1 MQGAILEV
9 PQPADQDVLATNALD
24 RRSRTWRVLRADRFF
39 WLGAGIVVL
48 MVGLAILAP
57 VLAPHDPLYQF
68 REDGFAVTG
77 DPLGPTAKF
86 PLGTDRTGRDYLSR
100 LLFGAR
106 TSLGIALVATLIA
119 TVTGVAIGAV
129 AAFWP
134 VARVRIPETRR
145 RVPIPLESLLMQLTD
160 LALAF
165 PILLLAIALAAVLKP
180 SVPLIVLI
188 IAGVSWAG
196 IARIIYDR
204 TLVLRKTA
212 FIEAARAQSI
222 ERGRILRVQVLPHL
236 APLAV
241 VYGALGV
248 ASAVLFEATLSYLGA
263 GVPAPT
269 PAWGGMIADHIS
281 WYATDPRLV
290 LVPGLAIMLT
300 VVGFTLVGDSL
311 RDAMDP
317 RTESRIAR

>member
-1 MQGAILEV
+1 MLGPV
-9 PQPADQDVLATNALD
+9 TLD

-39 WLGAGIVVL
+39 WLGAGIVLVML
-48 MVGLAILAP
+48 GLAILAP
-57 VLAPHDPLYQF
+57 VLAPHDPIHQF
-68 REDGFAVTG
+68 REEGLASTG
-77 DPLGPTAKF
+77 DPLGPTAMF

-106 TSLGIALVATLIA
+106 TSLGIALIANLIA
-119 TVTGVAIGAV
+119 TVVGVAVGSV

-134 VARVRIPETRR
+134 VARLRVPGTRR
-145 RVPIPLESLLMQLTD
+145 HLPIPLGSILMRLTD
-160 LALAF
+160 LALSF
-165 PILLLAIALAAVLKP
+165 PVLLLAIALAAVLRP
-180 SVPLIVLI
+180 SIPLIVVI
-188 IAGVSWAG
+188 IAAVSWSGVS
-196 IARIIYDR
+196 RIIYGR
-204 TLVLRKTA
+204 VLVLREAA
-212 FIEAARAQSI
+212 FIEAARAQGIS
-222 ERGRILRVQVLPHL
+222 GRRLLRIQVLPHL

-290 LVPGLAIMLT
+290 LLPGLAIMLT
-300 VVGFTLVGDSL
+300 VVGFTLLGDAL
-311 RDAMDP
+311 RDALDP
-317 RTESRIAR
+317 RAQSRIAR